1 MIQGRRSSR
10 FDSLAAGG
18 VMKSPIHRIHH
29 LGCSLSRVPLLQILL
44 VALPLLFVLG
54 NHTLPQQDPDTG
66 PVPAQTKI
74 EDFAWLAG
82 QWRGEGFGGTCE
94 EIWSHPLAGTMVG
107 TFRLVQGDEV
117 VFYEIMVIGA
127 DDDGFSLKVKHFS
140 KEFVSWE
147 EKEGAVRF
155 PFESMS
161 KDGARFRGLTFTR
174 DGDDLEIKVRMGSQ
188 DGSTRWEPIQLKR
201 FPRPKAKK

>member
-1 MIQGRRSSR
+1 MN
-10 FDSLAAGG
+10 SL
-18 VMKSPIHRIHH
+18 KHRIHT
-29 LGCSLSRVPLLQILL
+29 LICYRAKNPLLQLL
-44 VALPLLFVLG
+44 LLTLPLLFVLG
-54 NHTLPQQDPDTG
+54 THTLPQADPDTS
-66 PVPAQTKI
+66 PETANPKI

-117 VFYEIMVIGA
+117 VFYEILVIGE

-161 KDGARFRGLTFTR
+161 KDGARFSGLTFTR
-174 DGDDLEIKVRMGSQ
+174 DDDDLEIKVRMGSQ

-201 FPRPKAKK
+201 FPRPKTKKQA

>member
-1 MIQGRRSSR
+1 
-10 FDSLAAGG
+10 
-18 VMKSPIHRIHH
+18 MKSLKHRIHT
-29 LGCSLSRVPLLQILL
+29 LICSRAKNSPLQLL
-44 VALPLLFVLG
+44 VVTLPLLLVLG
-54 NHTLPQQDPDTG
+54 THTPPQDDPDTSLENAN
-66 PVPAQTKI
+66 PKI

-117 VFYEIMVIGA
+117 VFYEIMVIGP

-140 KEFVSWE
+140 REFVSWE
-147 EKEGAVRF
+147 DKEGAVRF

-161 KDGARFRGLTFTR
+161 KDGARFRGLTFSR
-174 DGDDLEIKVRMGSQ
+174 DDDDLEIKVRMTSQ
-188 DGSTRWEPIQLKR
+188 DGSARWEPIQLKR
-201 FPRPKAKK
+201 FPGPKAKKSA